1 MSKNT
6 IAIIGAGPYGLSLA
20 AHLAALK
27 IDHRIFGEPM
37 QFWSAIAD
45 AASERFLK
53 SFCFATN
60 LSSPEPGFTLVD
72 YNKPRGLE
80 TFDPCSMANFASYGN
95 WFQRRNVPWVE
106 QLNVASVQRLA
117 DRFAITLSN
126 GERTVAT
133 HVVVATGL
141 SHYASTPAVLASLR
155 PSLACHTAHVDRFD
169 RFAGQRVAVVGA
181 GQSALEAAALLYEA
195 GALPELLV
203 REGAIRWHSRVSP
216 DRRLWDRIRKPISGL
231 GLGPKAWALVTFPG
245 ALSRLPD
252 EGRLWLTKNYLP
264 PEGAWWLRHRVEG
277 RVPIHLGTT
286 VLEAREVGSQV
297 AVQVSNRAAARN
309 HELKYDYI
317 VAGSGY
323 DIDVQRLQFLDP
335 DLRNQV
341 QCVHRR
347 PKLDRAFCSSVRG
360 LHFIGPASS
369 MSFGPLFRF
378 VVGADFTARTLT
390 SRFASESSVPVLA
403 KAPAIS

>member
-1 MSKNT
+1 LSTNT

-20 AHLAALK
+20 AHLGALK

-37 QFWSAIAD
+37 QFWSGIANG
-45 AASERFLK
+45 ARERFLK

-60 LSSPEPGFTLVD
+60 LSAPEPGYDLID

-80 TFDPCSMANFASYGN
+80 TFDPCSIANFASYGN
-95 WFQRRNVPWVE
+95 WFQRCNVPWVE
-106 QLNVASVQRLA
+106 QVNVASVQRRPN
-117 DRFAITLSN
+117 RFAITLSN
-126 GERTVAT
+126 GEQTVAT

-141 SHYASTPAVLASLR
+141 SHYANMPPVLASL
-155 PSLACHTAHVDRFD
+155 PPGLASHTAQVDRFD
-169 RFAGQRVAVVGA
+169 RFVGQRVAVVGA
-181 GQSALEAAALLYEA
+181 GQSALEAAALLSEA

-203 REGAIRWHSRVSP
+203 RETAIRWHSRVSP

-231 GLGPKAWALVTFPG
+231 GLGPKAWALVNFPG
-245 ALSRLPD
+245 ALHRLPD

-264 PEGAWWLRHRVEG
+264 PEGAWWLRDRVEG

-286 VLEAREVGSQV
+286 VLSVREVGSQV
-297 AVQVSNRAAARN
+297 AVLVSDRASPRNR
-309 HELKYDYI
+309 ELKYDYI

-335 DLRNQV
+335 DLSNEI
-341 QCVHRR
+341 QCVNRR
-347 PKLDRAFCSSVRG
+347 PKLDRAFCSSVPG

-390 SRFASESSVPVLA
+390 SRFASQSSLPVLT